1 MKDSRSNN
9 KTNTD
14 KSAAKAGEK
23 AADQSRVTEDD
34 SSLFRDAV
42 GEVKPVA
49 AGNRRDPHRKPPR
62 VAIQQY
68 QDDKAVMRELM
79 DDFQDVD
86 LLETGEHLAW
96 TAPGIQR
103 SELRRL
109 KSGKYAVQ
117 SEIDLHGLTR
127 QQAKAALA
135 EFLLDSLDR
144 ELRCV
149 RIIHGRGRK
158 NPEQSPVLKPAVD
171 TWLSHHKQVL
181 AYCSARESDGGTGAV
196 YVLLRRVR

>member
-1 MKDSRSNN
+1 M
-9 KTNTD
+9 
-14 KSAAKAGEK
+14 
-23 AADQSRVTEDD
+23 Q
-34 SSLFRDAV
+34 
-42 GEVKPVA
+42 
-49 AGNRRDPHRKPPR
+49 H
-62 VAIQQY
+62 

-79 DDFQDVD
+79 EDFQDVD

-96 TAPGIQR
+96 TAPGIRR
-103 SELRRL
+103 SELKKL
-109 KSGKYAVQ
+109 KSGKYAIQ

-127 QQAKAALA
+127 QQAKAVVA
-135 EFLLDSLDR
+135 EFLHESLAR

-158 NPEQSPVLKPAVD
+158 NPEKTPVLKRAVD

-196 YVLLRRVR
+196 SVSYTHLTLPTTPYV